1 MLFAALIKATFEI
14 PKWNDL
20 DLRIFSFQNWAFWN
34 RLLGFT
40 LTTRFRCGRRFQQT
54 LTANKWRKMKSM
66 WTKACCVYG
75 GDDWS
80 HHISGWIGFGDL
92 GAFWS
97 FWIWWNHQDFKNK
110 PFFWRLEDPA
120 SLQNHLCFGSRG
132 SSWKTPSLSTCF
144 FVWVSWFSKTTCIP
158 KVYMIIVLTGSLLG
172 SLPMHHGMSVGW
184 VWPEAGAM
192 MKIKWG
198 RLYLDSTCVDVIYVF
213 YFPIYY
219 DLLL

>member
-1 MLFAALIKATFEI
+1 MFFAALIKATFEI

-34 RLLGFT
+34 PLLGFT

-54 LTANKWRKMKSM
+54 LTANKLRKVKSM

-144 FVWVSWFSKTTCIP
+144 FRLGFVVFQNNMHTQGIYDHRFDRFITWIFANAPWYVSWMG
-158 KVYMIIVLTGSLLG
+158 VTGSWSNDEDQMRKVVSG
-172 SLPMHHGMSVGW
+172 
-184 VWPEAGAM
+184 
-192 MKIKWG
+192 
-198 RLYLDSTCVDVIYVF
+198 
-213 YFPIYY
+213 
-219 DLLL
+219 